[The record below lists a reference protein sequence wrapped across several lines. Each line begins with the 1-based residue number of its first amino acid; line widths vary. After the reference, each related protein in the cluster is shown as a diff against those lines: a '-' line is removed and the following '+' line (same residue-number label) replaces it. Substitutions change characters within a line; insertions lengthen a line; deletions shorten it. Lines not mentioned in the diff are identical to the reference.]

1 MIIFQKN
8 NRKTGIKCRQVIS
21 KQMNYSTKIL
31 PARLPAWFRCG
42 VILLF
47 LTLVIKPMAY
57 ASFTVGE
64 EKKTGE
70 KIQSTIRQ
78 EFNLLDD
85 PDIDQYISRL
95 GREILDVAGPQ
106 YFDYRFFVIS
116 DKDFNAFAAPS
127 GLIFINSGLI
137 EAMDNEDELV
147 GVMAHEIGHVV
158 RRHLADRIDKG
169 GKVSMGTAAL
179 LLAGIALGGG
189 DLSEAVIAGALA
201 TGASMNL
208 KFSRENEEEADR
220 QAYRWML
227 QLDRDPESL
236 VSMLAKMRRIA
247 ILKVGNPP
255 PYLLTHPAPDQ
266 RQGYV
271 QDLLQSSPPPQELVS
286 HRDDF
291 HFNRIRYRTLIS
303 TRDTTSLLPRLL
315 KKAETDTEEGW
326 LARLGLALLYQQ
338 DGNFAKSRQY
348 FTELIAHYPSQPVLK
363 ADLGVTCFREGKTA
377 EAIKLLEEAHT
388 ADSGDAYTMFHLAR
402 VLDETGQ
409 NDQALE
415 LYQSM
420 LAITPTFARLHFY
433 LGRVLAENGQ
443 VGQSHYYNGMFSWLE
458 GNISTARFHLQKA
471 LENLPAKDPLREKSR
486 NLLEKMKQLEKI

>member
-1 MIIFQKN
+1 
-8 NRKTGIKCRQVIS
+8 
-21 KQMNYSTKIL
+21 
-31 PARLPAWFRCG
+31 
-42 VILLF
+42 
-47 LTLVIKPMAY
+47 MAN

-85 PDIDQYISRL
+85 PDIDQYIDRL
-95 GREILDVAGPQ
+95 GREILEVAGPQ
-106 YFDYRFFVIS
+106 YFDYHFFVIN

-127 GLIFINSGLI
+127 GLVFINSGLI

-158 RRHLADRIDKG
+158 RRHIADSIDKG
-169 GKVSMGTAAL
+169 GKISMGTAAL

-189 DLSEAVIAGALA
+189 DLSQAVIAGAVA

-227 QLDRDPESL
+227 QLDRDPNSL
-236 VSMLAKMRRIA
+236 LSMLAKMRRIA
-247 ILKVGNPP
+247 ILNIGNPP

-271 QDLLQSSPPPQELVS
+271 QDLLQSSPPPAGLIS

-291 HFNRIRYRTLIS
+291 HFNRIRYRTLVS
-303 TRDTTSLLPRLL
+303 TRDTSNLLPRLL
-315 KKAETDTEEGW
+315 KKAENDNEEGW

-338 DGNFAKSRQY
+338 DGNYAKSRQY
-348 FTELIAHYPSQPVLK
+348 FTELIAHFPREPILK

-377 EAIKLLEEAHT
+377 EAIKLLNEAHE
-388 ADSGDAYTMFHLAR
+388 ADRQDAYTIFHLAR
-402 VLDETGQ
+402 ALDETGQ
-409 NDQALE
+409 KVPALE

-420 LAITPTFARLHFY
+420 LTITPTFARLHFY
-433 LGRVLAENGQ
+433 LGRALAANGQ
-443 VGQSHYYNGMFSWLE
+443 VGQSDYYNGMFSWLE
-458 GNISTARFHLQKA
+458 GNIPTARFHLQKA
-471 LENLPAKDPLREKSR
+471 LENLSAQDPLREKTR
-486 NLLEKMKQLEKI
+486 NLLEKMKQIEKM

>member
-1 MIIFQKN
+1 M
-8 NRKTGIKCRQVIS
+8 T
-21 KQMNYSTKIL
+21 YSIN
-31 PARLPAWFRCG
+31 RLPSSHPAVFRSG
-42 VILLF
+42 LILLM
-47 LTLVIKPMAY
+47 LTLVFRPVAY

-95 GREILDVAGPQ
+95 GREILEVAGPQ
-106 YFDYRFFVIS
+106 YFDYRFFVIN

-158 RRHLADRIDKG
+158 RRHIADSIDKG
-169 GKVSMGTAAL
+169 GKISIGTAAL

-189 DLSEAVIAGALA
+189 DLSQAVITGAVA
-201 TGASMNL
+201 TGTSMNL

-227 QLDRDPESL
+227 QLDRDPKAL
-236 VSMLAKMRRIA
+236 LSMLAKIRRIS

-255 PYLLTHPAPDQ
+255 SYLLTHPAPEQ

-271 QDLLQSSPPPQELVS
+271 QDLLLSSPPPAGLVS

-291 HFNRIRYRTLIS
+291 HFNRIRYRILVD
-303 TRDTTSLLPRLL
+303 TRDTTTLLPRLL
-315 KKAETDTEEGW
+315 KKAENDNEEGW
-326 LARLGLALLYQQ
+326 LARLGLALLYQR

-348 FTELIAHYPSQPVLK
+348 FSELIAHYPRQPILK
-363 ADLGVTCFREGKTA
+363 TDLGVTCFREGKTA
-377 EAIKLLEEAHT
+377 EAIKLLDEAHT
-388 ADSGDAYTMFHLAR
+388 ADPRDAYSIFNLAR
-402 VLDETGQ
+402 ALDETGQ
-409 NDQALE
+409 NVPALD

-420 LAITPTFARLHFY
+420 LSITPTFARLHFY
-433 LGRVLAENGQ
+433 LGRALAENGQ
-443 VGQSHYYNGMFSWLE
+443 VGQSDYYNGMFSWLE
-458 GNISTARFHLQKA
+458 GNIPTARFHLQKA
-471 LENLPAKDPLREKSR
+471 LENLPAQDPLREKSR
-486 NLLEKMKQLEKI
+486 NLLEKMKQLEKM